1 MKTKIHYFTGGLS
14 DSYWSRPSF
23 RLSGLILLLGSSL
36 LVPITAGATK
46 SSMPMAVEQQT
57 KKITGTVT
65 DNSGEP
71 IIGATVAVKGTK
83 NAAVTDVDGH
93 FTLSGVTNNAV
104 LRISYIGYS
113 DQEIGIGKQSTISIV
128 LSQDTKALDEVVVV
142 AYGAQKKTTLT
153 GAVAAM
159 AEPPHMEEP
168 TPTRVEILPG
178 ILISLCKIKAIISAV
193 DIVQMMIGRDCLPV

>member
-153 GAVAAM
+153 GAVAAIG
-159 AEPPHMEEP
+159 
-168 TPTRVEILPG
+168 TRELKQSPAANLAVTLTGRLPG
-178 ILISLCKIKAIISAV
+178 LIASNVAV
-193 DIVQMMIGRDCLPV
+193 SPVAM